1 MKKIAIFCVFVL
13 IFSSLS
19 FTAAATDTIESTE
32 TVQSTSD
39 ASVIRGCHGP
49 DAQMSLLGTGQLTD
63 NVQSAFLYEANSDT
77 LMYAWNAD
85 AQMYPASLVKIMTA
99 LIAAERGN
107 LDATVTV
114 TQGAVDSV
122 PYDAV
127 SADLVADEVMTLRD
141 LLYCLL
147 VDSAN
152 DAAAVIAE
160 HISGSQSA
168 FLADMNKYANEL
180 GCTGTQFMN
189 VHGLHDDAQYTTA
202 RDAARIMKAAMEN
215 AVLQEI
221 FAATEYTV
229 GATNKSEAR
238 ELTTGN
244 SMMDKGSY
252 LYYDPRVIAGRTGV
266 TNDGTRCFAAA
277 AESNGMRLISVVMGS
292 ESVYEE
298 DGYTAISVGG
308 FKETTKLLDAGFA
321 GYKSCQILYAGQ
333 AMLQCKVANGTS
345 DVVLGPNVSLSTVL
359 PENISPADLE
369 FRYTNNTF
377 TAPLQAG
384 QNISSVQIWYGSMC
398 VAEAELYALNS
409 VRDIHIA
416 EQEALQYETEPETP
430 IALIIIFIITGI
442 IIVAFVLLRFSGK
455 IKAFFIAQRTKRY
468 RRSRRRS
475 Q

>member
-1 MKKIAIFCVFVL
+1 MKKIAVFCAFVL

-19 FTAAATDTIESTE
+19 FAVAATDTTDSTE
-32 TVQSTSD
+32 PVQSTSD
-39 ASVIRGCHGP
+39 ASVIRGCHGL
-49 DAQMSLLGTGQLTD
+49 DAQLAMLGTGQLTD

-99 LIAAERGN
+99 LIAVEQGN
-107 LDATVTV
+107 LDAPVTV

-160 HISGSQSA
+160 HISGSQPA
-168 FLADMNKYANEL
+168 FIAVMNEYANEL

-202 RDAARIMKAAMEN
+202 RDAARIMNAAMDN
-215 AVLQEI
+215 AVVQEI
-221 FAATEYTV
+221 FATTEYTV
-229 GATNKSEAR
+229 AATNKSEAR

-244 SMMDKGSY
+244 SMMDKGSH

-308 FKETTKLLDAGFA
+308 FKETTTLLDAAFT

-333 AMLQCKVANGTS
+333 AMIQCKVAEGTS

-359 PENISPADLE
+359 PEDISPADLD

-384 QNISSVQIWYGSMC
+384 QQISSVQIWYGSMC
-398 VAEAELYALNS
+398 VAEAELHALNS
-409 VRDIHIA
+409 VKNVYSA
-416 EQEALQYETEPETP
+416 EFEASQQETESG
-430 IALIIIFIITGI
+430 ISSVWVVIFIII
-442 IIVAFVLLRFSGK
+442 SVIAVLFVLLRFSGK
-455 IKAFFIAQRTKRY
+455 IKALFIMLRSKRY
-468 RRSRRRS
+468 RRNRRRS

>member
-1 MKKIAIFCVFVL
+1 MKKIAVFCVFSL
-13 IFSSLS
+13 IISVIS
-19 FTAAATDTIESTE
+19 FRVCATE
-32 TVQSTSD
+32 TVENTDLLQSVSD
-39 ASVIRGCHGP
+39 VSVIRGCHSM
-49 DAQMSLLGTGQLTD
+49 DAQASLLGTGQLTE

-77 LMYAWNAD
+77 LMYSWNAD

-99 LIAAERGN
+99 LIAAEKGN
-107 LDATVTV
+107 MDAPVTV

-122 PYDAV
+122 PFDAV

-141 LLYCLL
+141 LMYCLL

-160 HISGSQSA
+160 HISGSQSDFISA
-168 FLADMNKYANEL
+168 MNEYAKQL

-215 AVLQEI
+215 TIVQEI
-221 FAATEYTV
+221 FATTEYTV

-252 LYYDPRVIAGRTGV
+252 LYYDSRIIAGRTGV
-266 TNDGTRCFAAA
+266 TDDGSRCFAAA

-308 FKETTKLLDAGFA
+308 FKETSALLDAGFN
-321 GYKSCQILYAGQ
+321 GYKTAQILYAGQ
-333 AMLQCKVANGTS
+333 AMIQCKVADGTS

-359 PENISPADLE
+359 PEDITPADLD
-369 FRYTNNTF
+369 FRYTNNIF
-377 TAPLQAG
+377 TAPVKSG
-384 QNISSVQIWYGSMC
+384 QEISSVQIWYGSLC
-398 VAEAELYALNS
+398 IAEAQLYALNS
-409 VRDIHIA
+409 VNHVNSLSVTI
-416 EQEALQYETEPETP
+416 EQQNTASEIPVA
-430 IALIIIFIITGI
+430 IIIILAIIGI
-442 IIVAFVLLRFSGK
+442 IVVAIILLRSSHK
-455 IKAFFIAQRTKRY
+455 IKALLVTNRSKRY